1 MTNLESCKS
10 ASLPAAAAND
20 LHQLRNDPRLLIC
33 RDIANASKH
42 LKLRYVPSVTKST
55 VVPPAV
61 YGQAVYDLS
70 KYGGK
75 ADVDIEADGVTYA
88 MSQLKNEVVQ
98 LYKGI
103 S

>member
-1 MTNLESCKS
+1 
-10 ASLPAAAAND
+10 
-20 LHQLRNDPRLLIC
+20 
-33 RDIANASKH
+33 
-42 LKLRYVPSVTKST
+42 

-98 LYKGI
+98 LYNGI